1 MKKILSLI
9 AAGAMALGLIGC
21 SGDLHDDIQ
30 ADSTI
35 LGEACICGINNC
47 WDPTGA
53 SGNILKKVDDT
64 TYTYTFTTDAAV
76 QQFSIVEKKGAW
88 GPRWCGN
95 NTEGVPTEPET
106 TKIAPGGELAA
117 MVYSTEA
124 NPTHVQ
130 ISGLKINSEY
140 MITIKIVDPASKAV
154 SCKIELTKAGVAP
167 TEYSWKDLTLKGG
180 WEGWWS
186 DKVTL
191 TDAAVQEYTFTASN
205 GEHPADKNEFG
216 IFGSGGNLWQVDEL
230 ELGTRT
236 EMSFVNGQGSNS
248 TMAENWVAGATYKFK
263 LELTDNSID
272 APKAYITVTKVE
284 AE

>member
-35 LGEACICGINNC
+35 LGEACIVGINGC
-47 WDPTGA
+47 WDEKGA

-64 TYTYTFTTDAAV
+64 TYTYTFTTNAAT
-76 QQFSIVEKKGAW
+76 QQFSIVEKKGSWAS
-88 GPRWCGN
+88 RWCGN
-95 NTEGVPTEPET
+95 NAKGAASDPAT
-106 TKIAPGGELAA
+106 TAIVPGGELAA

-124 NPTHVQ
+124 DPTHVQ
-130 ISGLKINSEY
+130 VSELGINSEY
-140 MITIKIVDPASKAV
+140 MITIKIVDSASKKV
-154 SCKIELTKAGVAP
+154 SCKIELTKAGEAP
-167 TEYSWKDLTLKGG
+167 SEYSWKDLTLKGG
-180 WEGWWS
+180 WEGSWA
-186 DKVTL
+186 DKKTL
-191 TDAAVQEYTFTASN
+191 TDAAIQEFTVTAANPN
-205 GEHPADKNEFG
+205 GNEFG
-216 IFGSGGNLWQVDEL
+216 LFGTSGNVWNVADL

-236 EMSFVNGQGSNS
+236 EMTFVDGAGPNS
-248 TMAENWVAGATYKFK
+248 TMAEDWVADATYKFK
-263 LELTDNSID
+263 LELTDNSVD

>member
-35 LGEACICGINNC
+35 LGEACIVGINGC
-47 WDPTGA
+47 WDPAGA

-64 TYTYTFTTDAAV
+64 TYTYTFTAATAT

-95 NTEGVPTEPET
+95 NTAGAESEAET
-106 TKIAPGGELAA
+106 TKIAPGDELAA

-130 ISGLKINSEY
+130 VSGLGINSEY
-140 MITIKIVDPASKAV
+140 MITIKIVDSASKKV
-154 SCKIELTKAGVAP
+154 SCKIELTKAGEAP
-167 TEYSWKDLTLKGG
+167 SEYSWKDLTLKGG
-180 WEGWWS
+180 WHGSWGDTVS
-186 DKVTL
+186 L
-191 TDAAVQEYTFTASN
+191 TDAATQEYTFTAAATPS
-205 GEHPADKNEFG
+205 GNEFG
-216 IFGSGGNLWQVDEL
+216 LFGTGGNVWNVADL
-230 ELGTRT
+230 ELSTRT
-236 EMSFVNGQGSNS
+236 EMTFVDGAGPNS
-248 TMAENWVAGATYKFK
+248 TMAEAWVAGATYKFK

-272 APKAYITVTKVE
+272 APKAYITVTKE
-284 AE
+284 

>member
-21 SGDLHDDIQ
+21 SGDLHDDVE

-95 NTEGVPTEPET
+95 NDSAAASDPAT
-106 TKIAPGGELAA
+106 TAIVPGGELAA

-124 NPTHVQ
+124 DPTHVQ
-130 ISGLKINSEY
+130 VSELGINSEY
-140 MITIKIVDPASKAV
+140 MITIKIVDSASKKV
-154 SCKIELTKAGVAP
+154 SCKIELTKAGEAP
-167 TEYSWKDLTLKGG
+167 SEYSWKDLTLKGG
-180 WEGWWS
+180 WEGSWA
-186 DKVTL
+186 DKKTL
-191 TDAAVQEYTFTASN
+191 TDAAIQEFTVTAAN
-205 GEHPADKNEFG
+205 PNRNEFG
-216 IFGSGGNLWQVDEL
+216 LFGTGGNVWNVADL

-236 EMSFVNGQGSNS
+236 EMTFVDGAGPNS
-248 TMAENWVAGATYKFK
+248 TMAEDWVADATYKFK

-272 APKAYITVTKVE
+272 APKAYITVTKE
-284 AE
+284 

>member
-1 MKKILSLI
+1 MKKLLSVF
-9 AAGAMALGLIGC
+9 AAVAMLFGFASC
-21 SGDLHDDIQ
+21 SGDLHDAVQ
-30 ADSTI
+30 TDSTI
-35 LGEACICGINNC
+35 LGEACIVGINAC

-76 QQFSIVEKKGAW
+76 QQFSIVEKKGDW

-95 NTEGVPTEPET
+95 NTAKAADDPET

-130 ISGLKINSEY
+130 ISGLEINSEY

-180 WEGWWS
+180 WEGWWA
-186 DKVTL
+186 DNVTL
-191 TDAAVQEYTFTASN
+191 TDEAVQEYTFTASN
-205 GEHPADKNEFG
+205 GEHPADGNQFG
-216 IFGSGGNLWQVDEL
+216 IFGSGANLWTVENL
-230 ELGTRT
+230 VLGERT
-236 EMSFVNGQGSNS
+236 KMTYVAKDGTNA

>member
-21 SGDLHDDIQ
+21 SGDLHDDVQ

-35 LGEACICGINNC
+35 LGEAGIIGTINS
-47 WDPTGA
+47 WTA
-53 SGNILKKVDDT
+53 AKMTKVDDT
-64 TYTYTFTTDAAV
+64 TYTYKFTAADTSAEFSV
-76 QQFSIVEKKGAW
+76 QEVSGNWAK
-88 GPRWCGN
+88 RWCGN
-95 NTEGVPTEPET
+95 DAEGAQGDPAT
-106 TKIAPGGELAA
+106 TAIAPGGELAA

-130 ISGLKINSEY
+130 ISGLGINSEY

-154 SCKIELTKAGVAP
+154 SCKIELTKAGEAP
-167 TEYSWKDLTLKGG
+167 SEYSWQDLTLKGG
-180 WEGWWS
+180 WEGSWA
-186 DKVTL
+186 DKKTL
-191 TDAAVQEYTFTASN
+191 TDAAIQEFTVTAANPN
-205 GEHPADKNEFG
+205 GNAFG
-216 IFGSGGNLWQVDEL
+216 LFGTGGNVWQVDDL
-230 ELGTRT
+230 VLGTKT
-236 EMSFVNGQGSNS
+236 EMTFKDGQGSNS

>member
-1 MKKILSLI
+1 MKKLLSLI

-64 TYTYTFTTDAAV
+64 TYTYTFTTATAA
-76 QQFSIVEKKGAW
+76 QQFSIVEKKGSWAS
-88 GPRWCGN
+88 RWCGN
-95 NTEGVPTEPET
+95 DAKGAASDPAT
-106 TKIAPGGELAA
+106 TAIAPGGELAA

-124 NPTHVQ
+124 DPTHVQ
-130 ISGLKINSEY
+130 VSGLGINSEY
-140 MITIKIVDPASKAV
+140 MITIKIVDPASKKV
-154 SCKIELTKAGVAP
+154 SCKIELTKAGEAP
-167 TEYSWKDLTLKGG
+167 SEYSWKDLTLKGG
-180 WEGWWS
+180 WEGYWG
-186 DKVTL
+186 DTATL
-191 TDAAVQEYTFTASN
+191 TDAAVQEYTFTAAATPN
-205 GEHPADKNEFG
+205 GNEFG
-216 IFGSGGNLWQVDEL
+216 LFGTGGNVWNVADL

-236 EMSFVNGQGSNS
+236 EMTFVDGAGPNS
-248 TMAENWVAGATYKFK
+248 TMTEDWVAVATYKFK

-272 APKAYITVTKVE
+272 APKAYITFTKE
-284 AE
+284 

>member
-1 MKKILSLI
+1 MKKLLSVF
-9 AAGAMALGLIGC
+9 AAVAMLFSFASC

-35 LGEACICGINNC
+35 LGEACIVGINGC
-47 WDPTGA
+47 WDEKGA

-64 TYTYTFTTDAAV
+64 TYTYTFTTNAAK
-76 QQFSIVEKKGAW
+76 QQFSIVEKKGSWAS
-88 GPRWCGN
+88 RWCGN
-95 NTEGVPTEPET
+95 NTKGVPDDPAT
-106 TKIAPGGELAA
+106 TAIAPGGVLAA

-124 NPTHVQ
+124 DPTHVQ
-130 ISGLKINSEY
+130 ISGLEINSEY

-154 SCKIELTKAGVAP
+154 SCKIELTKAGEKPSA
-167 TEYSWKDLTLKGG
+167 YSWKDLTLKGG
-180 WEGWWS
+180 WEGWWA

-191 TDAAVQEYTFTASN
+191 TDAAIQEYTFTASS

-216 IFGSGGNLWQVDEL
+216 IFGTGGNVWNVADL

-236 EMSFVNGQGSNS
+236 EMTFVDGAGPNS
-248 TMAENWVAGATYKFK
+248 TMAEGWVAGATYKFK

-272 APKAYITVTKVE
+272 APKAFITVTKVE
-284 AE
+284 

>member
-21 SGDLHDDIQ
+21 SGDLHDDVQ

-35 LGEACICGINNC
+35 LGEACIVGINGC
-47 WDPTGA
+47 WDEKGA

-76 QQFSIVEKKGAW
+76 QQFSIVEKKGSWAS
-88 GPRWCGN
+88 RWCGN
-95 NTEGVPTEPET
+95 NTAKVPDDPET

-124 NPTHVQ
+124 DPTHVQ
-130 ISGLKINSEY
+130 ISGLEINSEY
-140 MITIKIVDPASKAV
+140 MITIKIVDSANKDV

-180 WEGWWS
+180 WEGWWK
-186 DKVTL
+186 DTATL
-191 TDAAVQEYTFTASN
+191 TDAAVQEYTFTAAL
-205 GEHPADKNEFG
+205 ETDDHPVSGNQFG
-216 IFGSGGNLWQVDEL
+216 IFGTGSNLWTVEGL
-230 ELGTRT
+230 VLGERT
-236 EMSFVNGQGSNS
+236 EMTYVAKDGTNA
-248 TMAENWVAGATYKFK
+248 TMAEDWVAGATYKFK

-272 APKAYITVTKVE
+272 APKAYITVTKE
-284 AE
+284 

>member
-35 LGEACICGINNC
+35 LGEACICGINGC

-64 TYTYTFTTDAAV
+64 TYTYTFTTNAST
-76 QQFSIVEKKGAW
+76 QEFSIVEKKGAW

-95 NTEGVPTEPET
+95 DAEGAKDDSAT
-106 TKIAPGGELAA
+106 TAIAPGGELAA

-130 ISGLKINSEY
+130 ISGLEINSEY
-140 MITIKIVDPASKAV
+140 MITIKIVDSASKKV

-167 TEYSWKDLTLKGG
+167 TEYSWKGLTLKGG
-180 WEGWWS
+180 WEGSWG
-186 DKVTL
+186 DTVTL
-191 TDAAVQEYTFTASN
+191 TDAATQEHTFTAAATPN
-205 GEHPADKNEFG
+205 GNEFG
-216 IFGSGGNLWQVDEL
+216 LFGTGGNVWNVADL

-236 EMSFVNGQGSNS
+236 EMTFVDGAGPNS
-248 TMAENWVAGATYKFK
+248 TMAEDWVAGATYKFK

-272 APKAYITVTKVE
+272 APKAYITVTKE
-284 AE
+284 

>member
-21 SGDLHDDIQ
+21 SGNLHDDIQ

-35 LGEACICGINNC
+35 LAEACICGINAC

-64 TYTYTFTTDAAV
+64 TYTYTFTTNAAT

-95 NTEGVPTEPET
+95 DAKGAASDPAT
-106 TKIAPGGELAA
+106 TAIAPGGELAA
-117 MVYSTEA
+117 MVYSKEA
-124 NPTHVQ
+124 DPTHVQ
-130 ISGLKINSEY
+130 ISGLEINSEY

-180 WEGWWS
+180 WEGYWG
-186 DKVTL
+186 DTATL
-191 TDAAVQEYTFTASN
+191 TDAAVQEYTFTAALDTD
-205 GEHPADKNEFG
+205 EHPATGNQFG
-216 IFGSGGNLWQVDEL
+216 IFGTGANLWEVKDL
-230 ELGTRT
+230 VLGTRT
-236 EMSFVNGQGSNS
+236 EMTFKDANGTNS
-248 TMAENWVAGATYKFK
+248 TMAEDWVAGATYKFK

-272 APKAYITVTKVE
+272 APKAFITVTKVE
-284 AE
+284 